1 MEDMILKL
9 QKNVEK
15 NTNRIRLPQQFV
27 DTFGNQYY
35 MEVYKDY
42 IKIVPIK
49 KGE

>member
-1 MEDMILKL
+1 MNELILKL

-15 NTNRIRLPQQFV
+15 NSNRIRLPQSFV
-27 DTFGNQYY
+27 DTFGKQYC

-42 IKIVPIK
+42 IKIIPLK